1 MTYDYDLR
9 LTIYGLRL
17 MICDLRL
24 LRLRTQDLRR
34 TQDPRVTTY
43 NLGLTN
49 RIPTTYDLQLRTSN
63 LGLTTYDVG
72 PTPYDLRLRT

>member
-24 LRLRTQDLRR
+24 LRLRTYDRQR

-43 NLGLTN
+43 NLGLT
-49 RIPTTYDLQLRTSN
+49 PEDTYYVR
-63 LGLTTYDVG
+63 LTT
-72 PTPYDLRLRT
+72 